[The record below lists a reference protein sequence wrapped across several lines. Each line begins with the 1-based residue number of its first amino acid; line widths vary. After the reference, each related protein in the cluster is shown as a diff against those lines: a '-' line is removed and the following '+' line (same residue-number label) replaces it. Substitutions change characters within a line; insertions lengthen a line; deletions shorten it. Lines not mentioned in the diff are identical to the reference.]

1 MEYWKN
7 EPQITS
13 FQKKLIAEFA
23 SFSKLL
29 RKTQVSF
36 KRLGTGLPFAQL

>member
-1 MEYWKN
+1 MEHWKN
-7 EPQITS
+7 EPNIMS

-29 RKTQVSF
+29 RKIQVSF
-36 KRLGTGLPFAQL
+36 KRLHTRLPFAQW